1 MEAVAYSTFRNNLRS
16 YLDKTFDDA
25 EPILVTSKNPDTN
38 VVVINAR
45 EYDNLMENIRIQSN
59 PYLTDK
65 IEQGLAD
72 IASGSF
78 SEHDLMKD

>member
-65 IEQGLAD
+65 IEKGLAD

-78 SEHDLMKD
+78 SEHELVED

>member
-16 YLDKTFDDA
+16 YLDKTYDDA
-25 EPILVTSKNPDTN
+25 EPILVTSKNPETN

-45 EYDNLMENIRIQSN
+45 EYDNLMENIRIQAN

-65 IEQGLAD
+65 IERGLAD
-72 IASGSF
+72 AAKGHF
-78 SEHDLMKD
+78 REHELSED